1 MAFGR
6 KRSEGKG
13 EGEAAK
19 PSTMRVFLPGAA
31 LGLFLFVMQG
41 AMFDGGAT
49 PLSIG
54 AVMVSRLVAD
64 AVIGIAGLCAVYI
77 ALYAVRLI
85 LARGWGWLRASLRR
99 GMRA

>member
-6 KRSEGKG
+6 KRSQQKG
-13 EGEAAK
+13 EGSAAK
-19 PSTMRVFLPGAA
+19 PAALRVFLPGAA
-31 LGLFLFVMQG
+31 LGLLLFVVQG
-41 AMFDGGAT
+41 VAFDGGAT

-64 AVIGIAGLCAVYI
+64 AVIGVVGLCAAYI

-85 LARGWGWLRASLRR
+85 LGRGWSWLRASLRR
-99 GMRA
+99 EVRP